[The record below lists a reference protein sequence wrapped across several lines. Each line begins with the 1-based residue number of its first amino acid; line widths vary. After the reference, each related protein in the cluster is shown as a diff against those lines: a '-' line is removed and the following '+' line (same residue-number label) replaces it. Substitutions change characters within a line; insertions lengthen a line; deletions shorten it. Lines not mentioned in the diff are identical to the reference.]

1 MGPKRPY
8 PISLTRRKIGDI
20 LNENMEMDHNCFNLA
35 VWMAASNNAS
45 MLEKDK
51 YHYMDLQFAVS

>member
-1 MGPKRPY
+1 
-8 PISLTRRKIGDI
+8 
-20 LNENMEMDHNCFNLA
+20 MDHNCFNLA

-51 YHYMDLQFAVS
+51 YHYMNLQFAVS